1 MRLLT
6 SNKPEYH
13 IKGVFTELIDHVNC
27 SLFFLIFLYNVIQLL
42 FITIDS
48 PPAFHKKECMLKAL
62 PYWLH
67 FLAPEPMSTFYGYL
81 TIDDHSQTFQ
91 LFSLF
96 KVLLFL
102 NFCFLVHL
110 YLFY

>member
-13 IKGVFTELIDHVNC
+13 IKGVFTKLIDHVNC
-27 SLFFLIFLYNVIQLL
+27 SLFFLSFLYNVIQLL
-42 FITIDS
+42 CITIDS

-91 LFSLF
+91 LFPLF